1 MIRIYWQFIDPTR
14 SLKEKAI
21 EKAVEKVRSD
31 LRNQLDG
38 VKNELAKAKADW
50 AREKKRLQNE
60 HESTLN
66 SS

>member
-1 MIRIYWQFIDPTR
+1 MSKNKRE
-14 SLKEKAI
+14 KEKAI

-50 AREKKRLQNE
+50 AREKKRLQSE